1 MQGAV
6 PVPPEPLPANPQ
18 LCRGVRVTSPSAPAV
33 SPKGCERSQGHPAL
47 AQPHLLRAP
56 LAAPAQPRAAGGV
69 PAAGTPLQGAI
80 PEGRRDVL
88 PALPSAREGGVL
100 PCVAEPAGKGM
111 LLLSSNLPE
120 DGVMYSPVTNLEAA
134 MGLFSHLQHS
144 GSD

>member
-1 MQGAV
+1 MREV
-6 PVPPEPLPANPQ
+6 PGP
-18 LCRGVRVTSPSAPAV
+18 PSAGPATPAQ
-33 SPKGCERSQGHPAL
+33 STPGGPCPAL
-47 AQPHLLRAP
+47 
-56 LAAPAQPRAAGGV
+56 GCWGV
-69 PAAGTPLQGAI
+69 PAAGTPLQGVI